1 MILSDNTIVM
11 TVGPIKAPYL
21 FNLFRSNKIAEH
33 TSNTFCFCMAIY
45 SGFTTLLIM
54 VIVMLESL
62 DTPTIK
68 EINFTFDFS
77 KKDPSL
83 SFN

>member
-1 MILSDNTIVM
+1 MILSGNTIGM

-21 FNLFRSNKIAEH
+21 FNVFRSNKIVEH
-33 TSNTFCFCMAIY
+33 ASNTFCFCMAIY
-45 SGFTTLLIM
+45 YGSTTLLIM

-62 DTPTIK
+62 GTPTIK
-68 EINFTFDFS
+68 EINFTFHFS

-83 SFN
+83 SFH